1 MKKAAV
7 IGNPIGHSR
16 SPLIHNYW
24 LKKYNIEGSYEPI
37 MANDESDFKN
47 VVDRLIEENYSGFN
61 VTVPFK
67 EIAHKIADE
76 RINTYEYHASLKAAN
91 TISIQNKKLI
101 AYNTDYH
108 GFRSG
113 FDYVQSIKA
122 LGDPQHDISLVDQ
135 INKGTI
141 KNIVILG
148 AGGSARSTAFGLL
161 YSSNLVNKDNA
172 SLTILNRDEK
182 RAKDL
187 RSDLYFTTPSYSKK
201 AGVNLN
207 HGLLNDLNQ
216 ILNNCDLLINCTSM
230 GMEGGPE
237 SLEISFKNVKN
248 TTIIYDLVYTPLETP
263 LIKRAKE
270 AGLLTINGLRM
281 LISQAAPAFMIFY
294 GDKTDRYARD
304 PLSDHYAL
312 NKSKDNVF
320 TMDKDTK
327 LFKTLEK
334 DIGKLND

>member
-7 IGNPIGHSR
+7 IGNPIEHSR

-37 MANDESDFKN
+37 IANDESDFEN

-76 RINTYEYHASLKAAN
+76 RVNTDEYHASLKAAN

-108 GFRSG
+108 GFQSG
-113 FDYVQSIKA
+113 FEHIQSIKA
-122 LGDPQHDISLVDQ
+122 LGDPPHDISLVDQ
-135 INKGTI
+135 VNKGII

-161 YSSNLVNKDNA
+161 HSSNLVNKNNA

-187 RSDLYFTTPSYSKK
+187 RSDLYYTIPPNFQKVS
-201 AGVNLN
+201 VNLN
-207 HGLLNDLNQ
+207 HGLLNDLNPV
-216 ILNNCDLLINCTSM
+216 S
-230 GMEGGPE
+230 
-237 SLEISFKNVKN
+237 
-248 TTIIYDLVYTPLETP
+248 YTH
-263 LIKRAKE
+263 
-270 AGLLTINGLRM
+270 LTL
-281 LISQAAPAFMIFY
+281 P
-294 GDKTDRYARD
+294 
-304 PLSDHYAL
+304 
-312 NKSKDNVF
+312 
-320 TMDKDTK
+320 TK
-327 LFKTLEK
+327 A
-334 DIGKLND
+334 